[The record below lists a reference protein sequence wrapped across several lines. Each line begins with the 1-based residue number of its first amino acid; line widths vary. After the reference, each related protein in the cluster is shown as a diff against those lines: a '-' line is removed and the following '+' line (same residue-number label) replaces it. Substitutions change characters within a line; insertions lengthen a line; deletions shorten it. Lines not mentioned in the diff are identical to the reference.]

1 MSKTVRGHRPSPV
14 IVLVLTLLMAGLA
27 ATGHAAT
34 MSGPAIVGSVTLSQ
48 NGANIDAFFAG
59 QCKGTS
65 VGFTLSLSNLTV
77 SDYSTATSLE
87 GLSLPAVGPAGC
99 LSPSGGEDLTV
110 NTVVRPQF
118 MNTGSVLV
126 ATVVLL
132 FVLP

>member
-1 MSKTVRGHRPSPV
+1 MSRTIRGHRPGPV

-27 ATGHAAT
+27 ATGHAAV
-34 MSGPAIVGSVTLSQ
+34 SGPAIVGSLTLSQ
-48 NGANIDAFFAG
+48 NGQDIDAFFAG
-59 QCKGTS
+59 QCKGNS
-65 VGFTLSLSNLTV
+65 VGFTVSLSNLTV
-77 SDYSTATSLE
+77 STYSTATNLE

-132 FVLP
+132 FVVP